1 LLQRKSSFWEFESD
15 IGELVLKR
23 NIDCVRDL
31 LLCVEANTDLRHVC
45 GFVYYDYAAVQEQ
58 IGEEL
63 IEPKPYQVELEKT
76 YDNDDIIYTIKYCIE
91 ANLIKSNS
99 VTLQYFTIIQDLTPA
114 GHDFLANIRSK
125 DNWDKVKKA
134 AAKIGSTSMEVLID
148 IAKCVVMD
156 AAKRTL
162 GIE

>member
-1 LLQRKSSFWEFESD
+1 M
-15 IGELVLKR
+15 KR

-76 YDNDDIIYTIKYCIE
+76 YDYF
-91 ANLIKSNS
+91 LLG
-99 VTLQYFTIIQDLTPA
+99 TL
-114 GHDFLANIRSK
+114 
-125 DNWDKVKKA
+125 
-134 AAKIGSTSMEVLID
+134 
-148 IAKCVVMD
+148 
-156 AAKRTL
+156 
-162 GIE
+162 